1 MRSSEV
7 AVPLYAWKGLDAGGK
22 TVAGTRDAD
31 GPKSLRQV
39 LRKESVFITE
49 LREVV
54 GGKAARQTVAAGGS
68 GAKGLR
74 REVDFKK
81 YFERVRSQ
89 DVSIFTRQLATLL
102 HAGIPL
108 AEALGALA
116 EQVDNRKFQMILAG
130 IRQKVNEGGALAD
143 SMAEHAA
150 VFPEL
155 YVNMVRSG
163 ESAGNLDAVLAR
175 LADFMDAQGELRS
188 KVWGAM
194 AYPILMAVA
203 GTVVMAVLMVAV
215 VPPIAAIFADSGK
228 ALPWNTQLLIFVAG
242 ITGGY
247 WWAILPVLIVAGVL
261 LRRWSRKPKGRALV
275 DRLKLRVLIVGR
287 LIRLIAVARFSRTL
301 ATMLASGVPVLSAL
315 EIVKR
320 VLNNTLLEKVVEDA
334 RVAIREGE
342 SIAATL
348 KKSGQFPPMMCH
360 MVAVGERSGQLEA
373 MLENVASAYERDVA
387 LEVGRLT
394 SLLAPLM
401 ILVMAVGVGFIVF
414 SILGP
419 ILDLGSMVQ

>member
-1 MRSSEV
+1 M
-7 AVPLYAWKGLDAGGK
+7 PLYAWKGLNGAGK
-22 TVAGTRDAD
+22 PVTGTRDAD
-31 GPKSLRQV
+31 GPKSLRQA

-54 GGKAARQTVAAGGS
+54 GGRKAKDVGS
-68 GAKGLR
+68 AVGGAKGLSR
-74 REVDFKK
+74 DIDFKK

-89 DVSIFTRQLATLL
+89 DVAIFTRQLATLL

-108 AEALGALA
+108 AEALGALS

-143 SMAEHAA
+143 SMAEHSA
-150 VFPEL
+150 VFPDL

-163 ESAGNLDAVLAR
+163 ESAGNLDAVLNR
-175 LADFMDAQGELRS
+175 LADFLDAQGELKS
-188 KVWGAM
+188 KVWSAM
-194 AYPILMAVA
+194 AYPILMAVV
-203 GTVVMAVLMVAV
+203 GTAVMTVLMIAV
-215 VPPIAAIFADSGK
+215 VPPIAGIFADSGK
-228 ALPWNTQLLIFVAG
+228 ALPWNTQLLMFVANIAG
-242 ITGGY
+242 SY
-247 WWAILPVLIVAGVL
+247 WWIGLPLFIGVAIFLF
-261 LRRWSRKPKGRALV
+261 RWSRKPKGKAVV
-275 DRLKLRVLIVGR
+275 DRLKLRIAIVGR
-287 LIRLIAVARFSRTL
+287 LVRLIAVARFARTL

-320 VLNNTLLEKVVEDA
+320 VLNNSLLEKVVEDA

-342 SIAATL
+342 SIATTL
-348 KKSGQFPPMMCH
+348 KKSGQFPSMMCH

-419 ILDLGSMVQ
+419 ILDMGQMVQ